1 MKVLKM
7 IIYIIIGLIITGL
20 FVLTFFTSRQADQE
34 NNDKSLDRMVKLKRT
49 LIASFGQY
57 WAINLTMYL
66 ILICI
71 IFALLFLYTSVDKL
85 NITISDHNGRMIYWA
100 GITLSVIFSILIIGS
115 AFILYINGQSNYY
128 VPNTIQSHDNDSSIQ
143 KRIIITKIVV
153 SIIVIISIILSVFLY
168 IKK

>member
-71 IFALLFLYTSVDKL
+71 IYRFYQNLILLLC
-85 NITISDHNGRMIYWA
+85 
-100 GITLSVIFSILIIGS
+100 II
-115 AFILYINGQSNYY
+115 
-128 VPNTIQSHDNDSSIQ
+128 
-143 KRIIITKIVV
+143 
-153 SIIVIISIILSVFLY
+153 
-168 IKK
+168 